1 MIYTGIRQTPQMIA
15 EAALQEDVDVVGLS
29 ILSGAHLTLCPRV
42 VELLRAQG
50 QDHVV
55 VLVGGIVPDEDV
67 AALQAGRHPRRV
79 RAGHIHPGDRG
90 LHHARR
96 WARPHRL
103 DDSASIERR
112 APPRRGRGRARAGG
126 VLAGDRLQPGARHQP
141 RGERGRTGP
150 RHSER
155 SVCPHTGRAHIIG
168 VTGAPGTGKST
179 LVTALAQSYRA
190 AGVTVAVVAIDPSSP
205 FTGGALL
212 GDRVRMAALSGDDGV
227 FIRSMATRGS
237 LGGLSKTTGDVV
249 TLLDAAGFERI
260 LVETVG
266 VGQAEV
272 EIASTAHTTLVV
284 EAPGMGDEV
293 QAIKAGI
300 LEIGDILV
308 VNKADRAGAER
319 TVQGAGDDAGDREQ
333 QHAVDAPP
341 RAGAARRRSPIGAAP
356 TDGEADERWQVTV
369 MKTVAASEHGVEEL
383 RERIEAHGEW
393 LHTSGEIALREQVRM
408 ANTLENILR
417 AELNRRIQA
426 RMPENGLDDL
436 VQRVYRREVDPY
448 SAAQDLLAG
457 L

>member
-1 MIYTGIRQTPQMIA
+1 MTQQ
-15 EAALQEDVDVVGLS
+15 ALN
-29 ILSGAHLTLCPRV
+29 A
-42 VELLRAQG
+42 
-50 QDHVV
+50 
-55 VLVGGIVPDEDV
+55 
-67 AALQAGRHPRRV
+67 V
-79 RAGHIHPGDRG
+79 R
-90 LHHARR
+90 
-96 WARPHRL
+96 
-103 DDSASIERR
+103 RR
-112 APPRRGRGRARAGG
+112 AVDADALSGG
-126 VLAGDRLQPGARHQP
+126 VLAGNRLQVARAISHVENEGIQ
-141 RGERGRTGP
+141 T
-150 RHSER
+150 HAILSA
-155 SVCPHTGRAHIIG
+155 VYAHTGRAHIVG

-272 EIASTAHTTLVV
+272 EIASMAHTTLVV

-300 LEIGDILV
+300 LEIGDVLV
-308 VNKADRAGAER
+308 VNKADRAGADR
-319 TVQGAGDDAGDREQ
+319 TVKALEMMLEIENSSARLMRHHGQVLRVEG
-333 QHAVDAPP
+333 PP
-341 RAGAARRRSPIGAAP
+341 SDAAP
-356 TDGEADERWQVTV
+356 TDGGRLEERWQVTV
-369 MKTVAASEHGVEEL
+369 METVAASNTGVEEL
-383 RERIEAHGEW
+383 HERIEAHRRW
-393 LHTSGEIALREQVRM
+393 LHTSGEIALREEIRA
-408 ANTLENILR
+408 ANTVENILR

-426 RMPENGLDDL
+426 HMPENGLDEL

-448 SAAQDLLAG
+448 TAAQDLLAG